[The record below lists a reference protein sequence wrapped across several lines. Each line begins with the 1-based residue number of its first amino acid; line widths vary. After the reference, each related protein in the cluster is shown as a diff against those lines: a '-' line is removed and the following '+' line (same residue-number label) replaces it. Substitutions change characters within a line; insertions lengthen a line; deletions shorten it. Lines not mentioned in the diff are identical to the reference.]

1 MDLVLIFTI
10 VNIRKTQEF
19 EDCEKL
25 NDRNGLGQ
33 TYVMQGIDCNMC
45 IPGATL
51 FHCI

>member
-45 IPGATL
+45 IPDSML